1 MVLMM
6 AVFMPMNDHVE
17 DVRLA
22 HLLDL
27 ALEPEEVEDVADVAR
42 GADVADEVLVDVVG
56 VALQPLEV

>member
-1 MVLMM
+1 MM

-27 ALEPEEVEDVADVAR
+27 ALELEESKMSRTLREK
-42 GADVADEVLVDVVG
+42 
-56 VALQPLEV
+56 PMM